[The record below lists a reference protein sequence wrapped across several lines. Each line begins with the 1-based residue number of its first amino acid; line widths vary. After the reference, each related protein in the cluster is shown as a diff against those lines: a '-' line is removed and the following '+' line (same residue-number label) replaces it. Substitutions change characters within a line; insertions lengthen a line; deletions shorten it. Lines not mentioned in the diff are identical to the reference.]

1 MALPRENLEKI
12 EPPNWS
18 LSTTA
23 HHAAKWTLDV
33 LRPSIFT
40 KTPRKELG
48 PTSWLDGLR
57 GFAALLVYWQHHQ
70 GWARVGIV
78 ANDLMETSFGYN
90 GQYYFAALPGIRLF
104 FTGGHIAVSVFFIIS
119 GHVLSAKP
127 LSLIHAGEFV
137 KLEDNLASGMFR
149 RWSRLFLPSLFTT
162 FLYMTSWHLFG
173 IWTAFPE
180 HQKTYYEE
188 VIEWYKQ
195 FKGFSWVFRTDEK
208 LWLRYNFHLWSIA
221 VEMRGSVIIFTA
233 LLAFSRCTKN
243 ARLIC
248 EALLIFYFLYIVDGM
263 LYAMFCGGMLL
274 CDLDHLARNDALPSF
289 FYKLAPYKNSIFYT
303 LFVSGI
309 YLGGVPSIDFHTSI
323 SLLEESPGWNWLAKL
338 KPVSVSESDYK
349 WFYLFWGAIFLVS
362 SISRIPLLKAF
373 FETRFNQYLGRI
385 SYALYLIH
393 GPILWTLADRLYLAA
408 GWAREVNA
416 DGVKDWIGVF
426 PISRAGPLGLE
437 FAFWVPHIIVLPF
450 TLWMAEVC
458 TKMFDKPSIKFAR
471 WSYSKFLARDCK

>member
-18 LSTTA
+18 LETTA

-78 ANDLMETSFGYN
+78 ANDLMETAFGYN

-149 RWSRLFLPSLFTT
+149 RWPRLFLPSLFTT

-221 VEMRGSVIIFTA
+221 VEMRGSVII
-233 LLAFSRCTKN
+233 LPRSW
-243 ARLIC
+243 
-248 EALLIFYFLYIVDGM
+248 
-263 LYAMFCGGMLL
+263 
-274 CDLDHLARNDALPSF
+274 HSQDAQR
-289 FYKLAPYKNSIFYT
+289 T
-303 LFVSGI
+303 LV
-309 YLGGVPSIDFHTSI
+309 
-323 SLLEESPGWNWLAKL
+323 
-338 KPVSVSESDYK
+338 
-349 WFYLFWGAIFLVS
+349 
-362 SISRIPLLKAF
+362 
-373 FETRFNQYLGRI
+373 
-385 SYALYLIH
+385 
-393 GPILWTLADRLYLAA
+393 
-408 GWAREVNA
+408 
-416 DGVKDWIGVF
+416 
-426 PISRAGPLGLE
+426 
-437 FAFWVPHIIVLPF
+437 
-450 TLWMAEVC
+450 
-458 TKMFDKPSIKFAR
+458 
-471 WSYSKFLARDCK
+471 